1 MILNHDCVRDLMLF
15 AEENLNM
22 HNYIKCSTLEINHY
36 STDELIYA
44 ASKLIQANYLEGK
57 IQKYIDGNIEVIVTS
72 ITWKGHEFL
81 DNIRDNGVWDKTKNV
96 VGKLSSVSINL
107 ISNVAA
113 QIITKII
120 DQQLEL

>member
-72 ITWKGHEFL
+72 ITCKGHEFL

-120 DQQLEL
+120 DQQLGL